1 LNPPVAMFKLQFN
14 PLVIETFGRL
24 HGALAFLETMN
35 AGIPALEEKQHRYL
49 EQLAKDGGWD
59 YGDYTAERDTL
70 DHDFHTWIPIFVAY
84 SVTVL
89 LYSIVETQLCA
100 FAEYVGKNSG
110 SKLRV
115 EDMAG
120 KGIERSA
127 LYLKRGLSIDVKT
140 DPAWSRLKDLQSLRN
155 IIVHRGGKPSQSQ
168 EHQKA
173 MDSLIGKYP
182 KALDLRNTNGF
193 HEQIWMSMS
202 LCRDFAQH
210 IGECFERV
218 FVASGLPNRHGI
230 LPSRTDNAP

>member
-1 LNPPVAMFKLQFN
+1 MFKLQFN
-14 PLVIETFGRL
+14 PLVIETFARL
-24 HGALAFLETMN
+24 HGALAFLGTMN
-35 AGIPALEEKQHRYL
+35 DGIPALEEKQHRYL

-59 YGDYTAERDTL
+59 YGDYAAERDTL
-70 DHDFHTWIPIFVAY
+70 DHDFHTWIPIVAAY

-89 LYSIVETQLCA
+89 LYSIVETQLSA

-155 IIVHRGGKPSQSQ
+155 IIVHRGGKPGESQ
-168 EHQKA
+168 EHQKT
-173 MDSLIGKYP
+173 MKSLIGKYP
-182 KALDLRNTNGF
+182 EALELRNTDGF
-193 HEQIWMSMS
+193 HEQIWMSMN

-210 IGECFERV
+210 ISEFFERV

-230 LPSRTDNAP
+230 LHSRTDNAT